1 MNLLNCLTESFFL
14 KKGGYREMYKR
25 TLFSGIHAIL
35 KNLWLKRT
43 HIFWVVQLRYRLYLD
58 IID

>member
-43 HIFWVVQLRYRLYLD
+43 HISCTDCTVAVQFSYRM
-58 IID
+58 